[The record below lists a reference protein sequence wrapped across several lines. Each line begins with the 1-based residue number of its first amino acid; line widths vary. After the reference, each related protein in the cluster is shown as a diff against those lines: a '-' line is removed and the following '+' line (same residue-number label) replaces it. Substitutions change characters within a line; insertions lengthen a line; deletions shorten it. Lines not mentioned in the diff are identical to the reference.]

1 MAFQKNQILTLSIES
16 LSNDGSGVAHHD
28 GQAVFVAAAAPG
40 DVAEVRIVKP
50 MKGYAFGKL
59 EKLLTPG
66 PGRVKQDCPV
76 AGPCGGCG
84 LRHISYAAECAAKT
98 QFVRDAFERLAKLDV
113 PVHEV
118 LPAPAADRY
127 RNKVQLPV
135 GTDENGHLVTG
146 FFAGRSHRIVPC
158 TDCKLQP
165 DWMNALAARAC
176 TLLEENGITAY
187 NEETHTGRVRHLY
200 MRQGWHSGQRL
211 LCFVVNGNGLPNE
224 AEICAAL
231 QKEFDLTTILIN
243 RNNARTNVILGA
255 KTRVALG
262 PGYIEDTLSGVSL
275 RMGVHEF
282 YQVNTPAAE
291 ALYAK
296 AQEFAALTPDD
307 FLLDLYCGMGTIGL
321 SMLPDCRRLVGVEV
335 VPQAV
340 DGAKETAARLGL
352 DADKADFRCQDAGAA
367 AAQNAAAA
375 RKKLIPALPDKYN
388 TPNAIIAKVILVA
401 LLSVGSLGVTLA
413 AEDILGNVAG
423 GLVILS
429 AHPFSIGDYVE
440 VGGVAGTV
448 HEISL
453 NHTKLVTPD
462 GHLVMLPNK
471 ELASSQMTN
480 YTVLGRR
487 RVVQRVAASYDAPT
501 ETVKAACRRAL
512 EHTENLLEDP
522 APTVYLTAYKESSI
536 EYTVYCWA
544 TPENWWG
551 AYLALGE
558 HLRDAFREY
567 GVEMT
572 YNHLNVH
579 IIENQS

>member
-118 LPAPAADRY
+118 LGAPAADRY

-165 DWMNALAARAC
+165 AWMNELAARAC
-176 TLLEENGITAY
+176 ALLEENGITAY

-243 RNNARTNVILGA
+243 RNNARTNVILGDRDRVLWGKGELLDKLCG
-255 KTRVALG
+255 KTFAIG
-262 PGYIEDTLSGVSL
+262 P
-275 RMGVHEF
+275 HAF
-282 YQVNTPAAE
+282 YQVNHDQCE
-291 ALYAK
+291 RLYAL
-296 AQEFAALTPDD
+296 AGDFAGLTGDQV
-307 FLLDLYCGMGTIGL
+307 LLDLYCGVGTIGL
-321 SMLPDCRRLVGVEV
+321 TLADRCRRLIGVEV

-340 DGAKETAARLGL
+340 ENARENARRNGIENAEFLCA
-352 DADKADFRCQDAGAA
+352 DAAGAA
-367 AAQNAAAA
+367 TQLASQGVRPDVAIVDPPRKGCAPEVFAAIDKMGTQRLVYVSCDPATLA
-375 RKKLIPALPDKYN
+375 RDL
-388 TPNAIIAKVILVA
+388 A
-401 LLSVGSLGVTLA
+401 LLATMGYTARRACGVDLF
-413 AEDILGNVAG
+413 
-423 GLVILS
+423 
-429 AHPFSIGDYVE
+429 PR
-440 VGGVAGTV
+440 
-448 HEISL
+448 
-453 NHTKLVTPD
+453 TP
-462 GHLVMLPNK
+462 HV
-471 ELASSQMTN
+471 
-480 YTVLGRR
+480 
-487 RVVQRVAASYDAPT
+487 
-501 ETVKAACRRAL
+501 ETVVL
-512 EHTENLLEDP
+512 
-522 APTVYLTAYKESSI
+522 
-536 EYTVYCWA
+536 
-544 TPENWWG
+544 
-551 AYLALGE
+551 
-558 HLRDAFREY
+558 
-567 GVEMT
+567 VEKD
-572 YNHLNVH
+572 N
-579 IIENQS
+579 